1 MASVSVRTPTHGEG
15 TVSSP
20 NELNIYFAG
29 KMIWQGLGTTQP
41 PPFGSGT
48 AGIVLPD
55 RLGTNRAGGARFYPY
70 GDEITSTSNDREKF
84 ATYTRDS
91 YTGLDYAN
99 QRYFASTYGR
109 FNTADPYAGSAG
121 AGDPSSWN
129 RYSYTKG
136 DPVNRM
142 DRSGL
147 VASLTCGSGGYQSDE
162 DGVEQPCED
171 WVPDECYI
179 IDGVVSPGVEVVRN

>member
-1 MASVSVRTPTHGEG
+1 M
-15 TVSSP
+15 
-20 NELNIYFAG
+20 
-29 KMIWQGLGTTQP
+29 
-41 PPFGSGT
+41 PF
-48 AGIVLPD
+48 
-55 RLGTNRAGGARFYPY
+55 
-70 GDEITSTSNDREKF
+70 GDEITSTANDREKF

-109 FNTADPYAGSAG
+109 FSTPDPYAGSAG

-162 DGVEQPCED
+162 NGVEEPCED

-179 IDGVVSPGVEVVRN
+179 IDGVVSPECGSSYSGVTVAQQGGGALCVRYSGMAPLRYSELAPPRS